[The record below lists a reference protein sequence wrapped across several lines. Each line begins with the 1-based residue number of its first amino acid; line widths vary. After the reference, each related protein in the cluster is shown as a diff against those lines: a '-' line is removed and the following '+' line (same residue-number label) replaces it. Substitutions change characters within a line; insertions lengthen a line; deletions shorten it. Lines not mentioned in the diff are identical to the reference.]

1 MAEMLNC
8 IVATTL
14 LARFSVGCAVLKFLN
29 KIQFCF
35 ILLHVYS
42 LRPRHKTRSYS
53 RKTISNIP
61 YSVKETFHK

>member
-53 RKTISNIP
+53 RKTI
-61 YSVKETFHK
+61 